1 MNDPIHAAFD
11 PSIHSLALDAL
22 LPTRQVTQHQRQ
34 GVKFRR
40 ILSSIKE
47 VGLVEPLVVA
57 PRLDT
62 GPHLL
67 LDGHLRLCALRDLG
81 LSEARCLIADDD
93 ESFTYNKRV
102 NRLAPIQE
110 HHMIVRAVERGVSEQ
125 KLARALDVD
134 IKVIK
139 QRRNMLSGI
148 SAEVAQL
155 LQEKPIGGGAL
166 QKLRKMKPI
175 RQLEVAELMMSANNY
190 SLSYSRALLATTK
203 PGDLLKPE
211 RQAKAT
217 GLNPEQMARLE
228 REMVAVSDDYKAL
241 EASYGDDVLVLVVA
255 SGFLDRLLSKP
266 EIERFV
272 GERHPEFLETFR
284 SIVAATSLDQAGA
297 AA

>member
-1 MNDPIHAAFD
+1 
-11 PSIHSLALDAL
+11 
-22 LPTRQVTQHQRQ
+22 
-34 GVKFRR
+34 
-40 ILSSIKE
+40 
-47 VGLVEPLVVA
+47 
-57 PRLDT
+57 
-62 GPHLL
+62 
-67 LDGHLRLCALRDLG
+67 
-81 LSEARCLIADDD
+81 
-93 ESFTYNKRV
+93 
-102 NRLAPIQE
+102 
-110 HHMIVRAVERGVSEQ
+110 
-125 KLARALDVD
+125 
-134 IKVIK
+134 
-139 QRRNMLSGI
+139 
-148 SAEVAQL
+148 
-155 LQEKPIGGGAL
+155 
-166 QKLRKMKPI
+166 MKPI

-284 SIVAATSLDQAGA
+284 SIVSATSLDQTGA

>member
-1 MNDPIHAAFD
+1 MNEIVHAAFD
-11 PSIHSLALDAL
+11 TSVHVLPLDSL

-47 VGLVEPLVVA
+47 VGLVEPLVVS
-57 PRLDT
+57 PRT
-62 GPHLL
+62 GSGSHLL
-67 LDGHLRLCALRDLG
+67 LDGHLRVCALRDLG
-81 LSEARCLIADDD
+81 HSEARCLVADDD

-110 HHMIVRAVERGVSEQ
+110 HHMIVKAVERGVSEQ

-134 IKVIK
+134 VKVIQ
-139 QRRNMLSGI
+139 QRRNMLLGI
-148 SAEVAQL
+148 SGEVAEL
-155 LQEKPIGGGAL
+155 LQEKPIGESAL
-166 QKLRKMKPI
+166 KKLRKMKPI
-175 RQLEVAELMMSANNY
+175 RQLEVAELMVSANNY
-190 SLSYSRALLATTK
+190 SFNYARALLATTK

-217 GLNPEQMARLE
+217 GLNPEQMARLQ
-228 REMVAVSDDYKAL
+228 REMAAINDDYKTL

-255 SGFLDRLLSKP
+255 SRFLDRLLSKS
-266 EIERFV
+266 EIERFLS
-272 GERHPEFLETFR
+272 ERHPELLETFR
-284 SIVAATSLDQAGA
+284 AIVAATSLDQAGA